1 MLKVRITL
9 SEDSI
14 TSNSKVI
21 LGDNIKLYLMEGDVN
36 VPILSSR
43 LNNNLLEVDVEVD
56 KELYDR
62 LKFEDDRILD
72 IVDLDMTV
80 DGTQTLY
87 WTYQGSSLI

>member
-1 MLKVRITL
+1 MSKVRITL
-9 SEDSI
+9 SEDNI
-14 TSNSKVI
+14 KNNSKVM

>member
-1 MLKVRITL
+1 MSKVRITL
-9 SEDSI
+9 SEDNI
-14 TSNSKVI
+14 KSNSKVM